1 MVDSRLRES
10 LSLKSSSSWRTTASS
25 SSPVAATGDGVGG
38 AGTPTRSGVLLPE
51 PLHVFRRSE
60 EPERFVR
67 LRPTDVISR
76 WPASASVSVSRSA
89 LLSPAALCRLRSG
102 DGLPACPG
110 CEGTGDCGWS
120 DMLLGAEACRDRG
133 PRNSEL
139 NAEESAPL
147 RLNRRDADARSF
159 LLPPQIAD
167 LTQSSRRWDS
177 VATGLGV
184 LSAAQ
189 GEEAWSRP
197 TFQERVHPPS
207 YYRGVLCPEPRVHCS
222 SHDRGEGQGT
232 QRRPLALV
240 HEPATA
246 TPGSGRRTCPAALAS

>member
-1 MVDSRLRES
+1 MAPSTATPSHSSALLVVTKRLNIGEKMVDSRLRES

-159 LLPPQIAD
+159 LSGESAPSFVLP
-167 LTQSSRRWDS
+167 W
-177 VATGLGV
+177 GV
-184 LSAAQ
+184 V
-189 GEEAWSRP
+189 P
-197 TFQERVHPPS
+197 
-207 YYRGVLCPEPRVHCS
+207 
-222 SHDRGEGQGT
+222 
-232 QRRPLALV
+232 
-240 HEPATA
+240 
-246 TPGSGRRTCPAALAS
+246 